1 MIVFQGRKEKCERPQ
16 IQPEWDW
23 HDRKMCRTQFIFTLT
38 LKTSLAQ
45 SGSEETD
52 QKVCTVGFYKLVY
65 KCYRYY
71 TIVRSP
77 RGQVCQMASCSVAV
91 TISLLWT
98 ISLALMVPLFL
109 YQDVDVVTVGG
120 EWNKMVCR
128 SERHVQRL

>member
-1 MIVFQGRKEKCERPQ
+1 MSKVFESGAGGFDTADTGGAELGRKEDMRNQFLPMATQ
-16 IQPEWDW
+16 ISRLMLSRRVLLVFGSPPPPSV
-23 HDRKMCRTQFIFTLT
+23 RMVGSRNIFIF
-38 LKTSLAQ
+38 KQVDS
-45 SGSEETD
+45 
-52 QKVCTVGFYKLVY
+52 
-65 KCYRYY
+65 CYRYY

-120 EWNKMVCR
+120 E
-128 SERHVQRL
+128 